1 MRTIRLFVEKKSEY
15 NTQAQ
20 ALQHEL
26 QTFLQ
31 VPITEVRLFVI
42 YDITGISDEL
52 LAYAKAS
59 VLAEAVT
66 DTISETVDTTG
77 YFAFAQELLPG
88 QFDQRADSTM
98 QCFRLIEAQMQA
110 TVRCGQLV
118 LVAGTLDSAQQTAIQ
133 NYCINPIESQQKDWQ
148 APIMPTAQP
157 TIEAVPV
164 LTGFIEADE
173 AQLQQLLA
181 DYGLAM
187 TFADLAHVQAYF
199 QSEKRNPTETELKVL
214 DTYWSDHCRHTTF
227 ETHITDVKIAE
238 TAMMDAVQQA
248 YTRYQ
253 ALRQDVHQ
261 NQKPMSLMDMATVV
275 MKHQRQTGTLAD
287 LEVSSEINACSIY
300 VDVDIDGATE
310 PWLVMFKNETHN
322 HPTEIEPFGGA
333 STCIGG
339 AIRDPLSG
347 RSYVYQ
353 AMRITGAGDITQPL
367 AQTLPGKLPQRTI
380 SKTAA
385 HGYSSYGNQIGLATT
400 YVKEIFH
407 PGYVAKRMEVG
418 AVVGAAPASHVQR
431 LEPVAGD
438 VILMFGG
445 RTGRDGVGGATG
457 SSKVHTTES
466 LTVASSEVQ
475 KGNAPEERKIQRLFR
490 KPEVTRLIKKAND
503 FGAGGVSVAIG
514 ELADGLVI
522 DLDQV
527 PTKYSGLNGTELAIS
542 ESQERMA
549 VVVAPEDVTA
559 FVAACHS
566 ENLEVVQVA
575 TVSADQRLVMRWQGT
590 TIVDMSREFLDTNGA
605 YQETTIEVEAIQP
618 EKTPFVALYTGTLA
632 EQVQQSLQSLN
643 SASQQG
649 MVEMFDSTIGASTV
663 LLPYGG
669 KYQLTE
675 AECSVQ
681 KIPTLQ
687 ETTTAT
693 FLAHGFDPEV
703 SAWSPFHGASY
714 AVIEALGRLVASGA
728 NWRKT
733 RFSFQEYFERLN
745 ADPKRYGKPFA
756 ALLGAIQA
764 QDQFGLPAIGGKDS
778 MSGSFEDLDVP
789 PTLIAFGL
797 ATGKTAAVMSPEIK
811 AEGSYIYY
819 LPHTRLADE
828 TPNYDQLAENFD
840 YVEQLIASGAVEAVA
855 SCKNEGIFA
864 TLAKMAFGNK
874 IGMEINTTIDL
885 FTRDFGSFIIVSPT
899 PLQAEACQLLGTTG
913 GNQVVINGENFA
925 LETLISWW
933 QAPLT
938 PIYPLYS
945 EPKKLIT
952 PNQTLYTTPTIMTA
966 NEPVKP
972 HVCLPVFYGTNCEY
986 DSQYAFEKAGATT
999 QQIVIANQTP
1009 EQLQAA
1015 ITAFADEIR
1024 RSQILMLSGGFSAGD
1039 EPDGSGKYIA
1049 TVLQNLEVA
1058 QAIEGLLSRDG
1069 LILGI
1074 CNGFQALIKSGL
1086 LPHGKAQ
1093 LVKTDDPTLFR
1104 NDSNRHV
1111 SRMVQTRVTSNK
1123 SPWLQQCEA
1132 GTIHDIAISHGEG
1145 KFMADEQTMAQL
1157 FANGQVATQYVD
1169 FDGQAT
1175 MDPHFNPNGS
1185 FQAIEGI
1192 TSLDGR
1198 ILGKMGHSERY
1209 RQGVFQNH
1217 PGNHE
1222 QPLFQSGV
1230 NYFTGTTKGEE

>member
-1 MRTIRLFVEKKSEY
+1 MQTIRLFVEKKSEY

-31 VPITEVRLFVI
+31 IPITQIRLFVI
-42 YDITGISDEL
+42 YDITNVSDEL
-52 LAYAKAS
+52 LTYAKAS

-66 DTISETVDTTG
+66 DTISESVDTTD

-98 QCFRLIEAQMQA
+98 QCLRLIEADTQA
-110 TVRCGQLV
+110 TVRCGQLI
-118 LVAGTLDSAQQTAIQ
+118 LVAGTITEQQQQAIQ
-133 NYCINPIESQQKDWQ
+133 EYCINPIESQLKDWQ
-148 APIMPTAQP
+148 APIIAASQP
-157 TIEAVPV
+157 TIEPVPV
-164 LTGFIEADE
+164 LEGFIEADT
-173 AQLQQLLA
+173 ATLQRLLA

-187 TFADLAHVQAYF
+187 TFADLLHVQTYF

-227 ETHITDVKIAE
+227 ETHITNVKIAD
-238 TAMMDAVQQA
+238 TTMMKAVQQA
-248 YTRYQ
+248 YERYQ
-253 ALRQDVHQ
+253 TLRSDVHQ

-275 MKHQRQTGTLAD
+275 MKHQRQIGQLAD

-300 VDVDIDGATE
+300 VDVDIDGQSE

-333 STCIGG
+333 STCVGG

-367 AQTLPGKLPQRTI
+367 SQTLAGKLPQRTI

-385 HGYSSYGNQIGLATT
+385 HGYSSYGNQIGVATT

-431 LEPVAGD
+431 LEPEAGD

-490 KPEVTRLIKKAND
+490 NPEVTRLIKKAND

-514 ELADGLVI
+514 ELADGLI
-522 DLDQV
+522 INLDQV

-549 VVVAPEDVTA
+549 VVVETKD
-559 FVAACHS
+559 VAAFMAACYA

-575 TVSADQRLVMRWQGT
+575 TVTQEPRLVMNWQGE
-590 TIVDMSREFLDTNGA
+590 TIVNMSRAFLDTNGA
-605 YQETTIEVEAIQP
+605 YQETTIEVEAIDEQF
-618 EKTPFVALYTGTLA
+618 TPFAPLYAGSITT
-632 EQVQQSLQSLN
+632 QVQQSLQALN
-643 SASQQG
+643 STSQQG
-649 MVEMFDSTIGASTV
+649 MGEMFDSTIGASTV

-669 KYQLTE
+669 KYQLSE

-681 KIPTLQ
+681 KIPTLK

-714 AVIEALGRLVASGA
+714 AVIESLGRLVASGA
-728 NWRKT
+728 NWRNT

-745 ADPKRYGKPFA
+745 ADPKRFGKPFA

-778 MSGSFEDLDVP
+778 MSGSFEELDVP

-797 ATGKTAAVMSPEIK
+797 ATGSTQTVMSPEIK
-811 AEGSYIYY
+811 TAGAYVYY
-819 LPHTRLADE
+819 LPHTRLGDE
-828 TPNYDQLAENFD
+828 TPNYSQLAQNFD
-840 YVEQLIASGAVEAVA
+840 IVQSLITNKQVEAVA

-864 TLAKMAFGNK
+864 TIAKMTFGNK
-874 IGMEINTTIDL
+874 IGVDL
-885 FTRDFGSFIIVSPT
+885 KTDLSLFARDFGSFILVSPT
-899 PLQAEACQLLGTTG
+899 PLENEQCQLVGMTG
-913 GNQVVINGENFA
+913 GNQVAINGEQFTI
-925 LETLISWW
+925 ETLISWW
-933 QAPLT
+933 QTPLA
-938 PIYPLYS
+938 PIYPLYH

-952 PNQTLYTTPTIMTA
+952 PTQTLYTSATILTA
-966 NEPVKP
+966 SEPVQP

-986 DSQYAFEKAGATT
+986 DSQYAFETAGATT
-999 QQIVIANQTP
+999 KQVVIANQTP

-1015 ITAFADEIR
+1015 IATFAAEIR
-1024 RSQILMLSGGFSAGD
+1024 QSQILMLSGGFSAGD

-1049 TVLQNLEVA
+1049 TVLQNVEIA
-1058 QAIEGLLSRDG
+1058 KAIEDLLKRDG

-1093 LVKTDDPTLFR
+1093 LVKADDPTLFR

-1111 SRMVQTRVTSNK
+1111 ARMVQTRITSNK
-1123 SPWLQQCEA
+1123 SPWLQECET

-1145 KFMADEQTMAQL
+1145 KFMADEQTIAQL

-1175 MDPHFNPNGS
+1175 MNPQYNPNGS
-1185 FQAIEGI
+1185 FHAIEGI
-1192 TSLDGR
+1192 TSIDGR
-1198 ILGKMGHSERY
+1198 ILGKMAHSERY

-1230 NYFTGTTKGEE
+1230 DYFTGQIKGEK

>member
-1 MRTIRLFVEKKSEY
+1 MRTTRLFVEKKSGY
-15 NTQAQ
+15 DTQAQ
-20 ALQHEL
+20 ALKHDL

-31 VPITEVRLFVI
+31 VPITNVRLYVI
-42 YDITGISDEL
+42 YDIQHISETL
-52 LAYAKAS
+52 LATAKAS
-59 VLAEAVT
+59 VFAEAVT

-88 QFDQRADSTM
+88 QFDQRADSSM
-98 QCFRLIEAQMQA
+98 QCLRLIEATTQA
-110 TVRCGQLV
+110 KVTCGQLV
-118 LVAGTLDSAQQTAIQ
+118 LIEGELTKQQQSAIQ
-133 NYCINPIESQQKDWQ
+133 AYCINPIESQLKDWE
-148 APIMPTAQP
+148 APIQEQAQP
-157 TIEAVPV
+157 TIEAVPT
-164 LTGFIEADE
+164 LAGFIDANEQ
-173 AQLQQLLA
+173 QLQEVLA
-181 DYGLAM
+181 QYQLAM
-187 TFADLAHVQAYF
+187 TFADLLHVQAYF
-199 QSEKRNPTETELKVL
+199 RSEKRNPTETELKVL

-227 ETHITDVKIAE
+227 ETHITNVTIAE
-238 TAMMDAVQQA
+238 TAMMDAVKAA
-248 YTRYQ
+248 YEQYTE
-253 ALRQDVHQ
+253 LRTTVH
-261 NQKPMSLMDMATVV
+261 NNKKPMSLMDMATIV
-275 MKHQRQTGTLAD
+275 MKHQRQTGQLAD
-287 LEVSSEINACSIY
+287 LEVSSEINACSIF
-300 VDVDIDGATE
+300 VDVDINGENE

-353 AMRITGAGDITQPL
+353 AMRITGAGDITKPL
-367 AQTLPGKLPQRTI
+367 SETLAGKLPQRTI

-407 PGYVAKRMEVG
+407 EGYVAKRMEVG

-431 LEPVAGD
+431 LEPIAGD

-490 KPEVTRLIKKAND
+490 NPEVTRLIKKAND

-514 ELADGLVI
+514 ELADGLII
-522 DLDQV
+522 DLDKV
-527 PTKYSGLNGTELAIS
+527 PTKYSGLNGSELAIS

-549 VVVAPEDVTA
+549 VVVSPSDVET
-559 FVAACHS
+559 FMQACAI

-575 TVSADQRLVMRWQGT
+575 TVTDQARLVMHWQGQT
-590 TIVDMSREFLDTNGA
+590 LVDMSREFLDTNGA
-605 YQETTIEVEAIQP
+605 HQETTIEVTAID
-618 EKTPFVALYTGTLA
+618 ETVSPFTSQFDGSLTKN
-632 EQVQQSLQSLN
+632 VQASLQALN

-693 FLAHGFDPEV
+693 LLAHGFDPVV
-703 SAWSPFHGASY
+703 SQWSPFHGASY
-714 AVIEALGRLVASGA
+714 AVVEAVSRLVATGGE
-728 NWRKT
+728 WRQT

-745 ADPKRYGKPFA
+745 NDPKRFGKPFA
-756 ALLGAIQA
+756 ALLGAVQA
-764 QDQFGLPAIGGKDS
+764 QMAFELPAIGGKDS

-797 ATGKTAAVMSPEIK
+797 TTGKTTAMMSPEFK
-811 AEGSYIYY
+811 SDNEYIYY
-819 LPHTRLADE
+819 IKHERQADE
-828 TPNYDQLAENFD
+828 TPNYEQLKSNFD
-840 YVEQLIASGAVEAVA
+840 FVAKLIQMQAVSAVA
-855 SCKNEGIFA
+855 SVKTEGLFP
-864 TLAKMAFGNK
+864 TLAKMTFGNK
-874 IGMEINTTIDL
+874 IGMTIQTTADL
-885 FTRDFGSFIIVSPT
+885 FTREFGSFIVVSET
-899 PLQAEACQLLGTTG
+899 PLTDKRCQLLGRTG
-913 GNQVVINGENFA
+913 GNDIIINEHTFA
-925 LETLISWW
+925 IETLIEWW
-933 QAPLT
+933 QAPFN
-938 PIYPLYS
+938 PIYPLVS
-945 EPKKLIT
+945 E
-952 PNQTLYTTPTIMTA
+952 QTELVKPTQQLYTGATFLKAT
-966 NEPVKP
+966 ESVKP

-986 DSQYAFEKAGATT
+986 DSQYAFTKAGATT
-999 QQIVIANQTP
+999 QQVVIANQTP

-1015 ITAFADEIR
+1015 IAQFADEIR

-1058 QAIEGLLSRDG
+1058 QAIEDLLQRDG
-1069 LILGI
+1069 LVLGI

-1093 LVKTDDPTLFR
+1093 LVQSSDPTLFR

-1111 SRMVQTRVTSNK
+1111 AKMVRTRVTSTK
-1123 SPWLQQCEA
+1123 SPWLQQCESGA
-1132 GTIHDIAISHGEG
+1132 IHDIAISHGEG
-1145 KFMADEQTMAQL
+1145 KFVADETTIAQL

-1169 FDGQAT
+1169 FSGEAT
-1175 MDPHFNPNGS
+1175 MNPQFNPNGS
-1185 FQAIEGI
+1185 THAIEGI

-1209 RQGVFQNH
+1209 REGVFQNH
-1217 PGNHE
+1217 PGNHY
-1222 QPLFQSGV
+1222 QPLFTSGV
-1230 NYFTGTTKGEE
+1230 AYFTGEEKGE

>member
-1 MRTIRLFVEKKSEY
+1 MRTTRLFVEKKPEY

-26 QTFLQ
+26 QTFLHL
-31 VPITEVRLFVI
+31 PIQEVRLMVI
-42 YDITGISDEL
+42 YDISEISETL
-52 LAYAKAS
+52 LETAKAS
-59 VLAEAVT
+59 VFAEAVT
-66 DTISETVDTTG
+66 DTVVETVDTTG

-88 QFDQRADSTM
+88 QFDQRADSSM
-98 QCFRLIEAQMQA
+98 QCLRLIEPTSEAV
-110 TVRCGQLV
+110 VRCGQLI
-118 LVAGTLDSAQQTAIQ
+118 LVAGDLTPEQQAAIK
-133 NYCINPIESQQKDWQ
+133 NYCINPIEAQLKDWQ
-148 APIMPTAQP
+148 APITTPVEP
-157 TIEAVPV
+157 TIEAVPT
-164 LTGFIEADE
+164 LTGFIEADD
-173 AQLQQLLA
+173 AALTNLLA
-181 DYGLAM
+181 TYGLAM
-187 TFADLAHVQAYF
+187 TFADLKHVQTYF

-227 ETHITDVKIAE
+227 ETHITDVAIAP
-238 TAMMDAVQQA
+238 TAMMEAVQTA
-248 YTRYQ
+248 YERYTT
-253 ALRQDVHQ
+253 LRQDVHA
-261 NQKPMSLMDMATVV
+261 NKKPMSLMDMATIV
-275 MKHQRQTGTLAD
+275 MKHQRQSGRLAD

-300 VDVDIDGATE
+300 VDVDIDGETQ

-353 AMRITGAGDITQPL
+353 AMRITGAGDITTPVEETL
-367 AQTLPGKLPQRTI
+367 AGKLPQRTI

-418 AVVGAAPASHVQR
+418 AVVGAAPASHVKR
-431 LEPVAGD
+431 LEPATGD

-490 KPEVTRLIKKAND
+490 NPEVTRLIKKAND

-514 ELADGLVI
+514 ELADGLII

-527 PTKYSGLNGTELAIS
+527 CTKYSGLNGTELAIS

-549 VVVAPEDVTA
+549 VVVAPTDVQA
-559 FVAACHS
+559 FIAACEM

-575 TVSADQRLVMRWQGT
+575 TVTEEARLVMNWRGE
-590 TIVDMSREFLDTNGA
+590 TIVNMSRAFLDTNGA
-605 YQETTIEVEAIQP
+605 HQETTIEVEAVDSQQN
-618 EKTPFVALYTGTLA
+618 PFVLPYTGEFQQQA
-632 EQVQQSLQSLN
+632 QQSLQALN

-649 MVEMFDSTIGASTV
+649 MGEMFDSTIGGSTV

-681 KIPTLQ
+681 KIPTLK

-693 FLAHGFDPEV
+693 FLAHGFDPEI
-703 SAWSPFHGASY
+703 SKWSPFHGASY
-714 AVIEALGRLVASGA
+714 AVIEALGRLVASGGK
-728 NWRKT
+728 WQQT

-745 ADPKRYGKPFA
+745 ADPKRFGKPFA

-764 QDQFGLPAIGGKDS
+764 QDTFGLPAIGGKDS

-797 ATGKTAAVMSPEIK
+797 ATGTTHAVMSPEIK
-811 AEGSYIYY
+811 NEGEYVYY
-819 LPHTRLADE
+819 LKHHRHHDQ
-828 TPNYDQLAENFD
+828 TPNYDQLHRHFD
-840 YVEQLIASGAVEAVA
+840 QVQQLIATKQVSAVA
-855 SCKNEGIFA
+855 SVKADGLFA
-864 TLAKMAFGNK
+864 TLAKMTFGNK
-874 IGMEINTTIDL
+874 IGMNIQTAAAMFE
-885 FTRDFGSFIIVSPT
+885 REFGSFILVSP
-899 PLQAEACQLLGTTG
+899 AQLTFDGCELIGQTG
-913 GNQVVINGENFA
+913 GTHLTINDQTLA
-925 LETLISWW
+925 IDTLIQWW
-933 QAPLT
+933 QAPLA
-938 PIYPLYS
+938 PIYPLTV
-945 EPKKLIT
+945 EPKSLIL
-952 PNQTLYTTPTIMTA
+952 PEQTIYQTPTIVKSA
-966 NEPVKP
+966 AEIKP

-999 QQIVIANQTP
+999 QQIIIANQTP
-1009 EQLQAA
+1009 AQLEAA
-1015 ITAFADEIR
+1015 IEQFAAEIR

-1049 TVLQNLEVA
+1049 TVLQNA
-1058 QAIEGLLSRDG
+1058 QIAEAIDELLARDG

-1093 LVKTDDPTLFR
+1093 LVKADDPTLFR
-1104 NDSNRHV
+1104 NDNNRHV
-1111 SRMVQTRVTSNK
+1111 ARMVQTRVTSNK
-1123 SPWLQQCEA
+1123 SPWLQQCDA
-1132 GTIHDIAISHGEG
+1132 GQIHDIAISHGEG
-1145 KFMADEQTMAQL
+1145 KFMADEATIAQL
-1157 FANGQVATQYVD
+1157 FANGQIATQYVD
-1169 FDGQAT
+1169 FNGQPT
-1175 MDPHFNPNGS
+1175 MDPNYNPNGS
-1185 FQAIEGI
+1185 YQAIEGI

-1198 ILGKMGHSERY
+1198 ILGKMGHSERF
-1209 RQGVFQNH
+1209 REGVFQNH

-1222 QPLFQSGV
+1222 QPLFTSGV
-1230 NYFTGTTKGEE
+1230 AYFTGEQKGE